1 LIRSSAYLV
10 SVTLYEFH
18 GRDELLAVRF
28 ACSPVWETM
37 NAVRTVIDKRSRAY
51 HEPWHRLVEDRVAQL
66 DLGPLIATQ
75 PLRGNIADFLT
86 PPPRVP
92 WPRLRDQL
100 DEVRATP
107 PEQVAHELALS
118 RQSVTKQPHR
128 DTLEALIADP
138 EKARETLAAQL
149 HLAWQ
154 ELVAPFWSR
163 VRTLL
168 SRDLE
173 QRSRTLA
180 QHGLRRV
187 LDELEPRIR
196 WIRRGIEIADPFD
209 TTVAVDARGVV
220 LMPSAYVWPHVIAFV
235 DRPWQPTIAYPAR
248 GIAELWR
255 AAPPSSGA
263 LNRLLGRT
271 RALVLTSLDRPLSTT
286 ALAAL
291 LELSPA
297 GASRH
302 LLVLRD
308 TGLVSAARHGHEVRY
323 ARTALGSALLRRT
336 K

>member
-1 LIRSSAYLV
+1 MIRSYAYLL

-18 GRDELLAVRF
+18 GQDELLAVRF

-37 NAVRTVIDKRSRAY
+37 NAVRTFIDERSRRY
-51 HEPWHRLVEDRVAQL
+51 HEPWHRLVQDRVAQL
-66 DLGPLIATQ
+66 DLGPLMATQ

-100 DEVRATP
+100 DEIRATP

-118 RQSVTKQPHR
+118 RQSVTAQPHR
-128 DTLEALIADP
+128 DAIEALIADP
-138 EKARETLAAQL
+138 EQARETLANQL
-149 HLAWQ
+149 QLAWQ

-168 SRDLE
+168 SRDVE

-187 LDELEPRIR
+187 LDELDPRIR
-196 WIRRGIEIADPFD
+196 WTRRGIEIADGFD
-209 TTVAVDARGVV
+209 TTVAVDTRGLV

-235 DRPWQPTIAYPAR
+235 DRPWQPTIGYPAS
-248 GIAELWR
+248 GIADLWQ
-255 AAPPSSGA
+255 AAPSSSEA
-263 LNRLLGRT
+263 LNKLFGRT

-291 LELSPA
+291 LELSAA

-308 TGLVSAARHGHEVRY
+308 AGLVSATRHGHEVRY
-323 ARTALGSALLRRT
+323 ARTVLGSALLRRT